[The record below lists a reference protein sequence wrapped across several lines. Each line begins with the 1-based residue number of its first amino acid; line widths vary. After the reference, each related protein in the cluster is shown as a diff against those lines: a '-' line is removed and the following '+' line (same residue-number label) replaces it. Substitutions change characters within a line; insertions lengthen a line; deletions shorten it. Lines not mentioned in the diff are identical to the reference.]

1 MCDTPTPVLNREDTV
16 IRSIWSLA
24 AVVLC
29 LVAGTAL
36 PARADEIGDQ
46 IRSALQ
52 LYENG
57 DYAGAASELEY
68 AAMQI
73 RQMQAGRIADAL
85 PQPLSGWQ
93 AEDVETAALP
103 GMARGGGSSAGR
115 EYTKGDTSVEIQ
127 IMVDAPMIQGLAMM
141 MNNPMI
147 AAGSGNKL
155 IKVKGQKA
163 LLQYDAGDHSGELQI
178 LVGGNVLVTVNGSD
192 VSQEDLQA
200 YADAV
205 DYELIL
211 KIAAGD

>member
-1 MCDTPTPVLNREDTV
+1 VTRNFWR
-16 IRSIWSLA
+16 LA

-29 LVAGTAL
+29 LVVATAL
-36 PARADEIGDQ
+36 PVRADDIGDQ
-46 IRSALQ
+46 IRGALK
-52 LYENG
+52 LYEDG
-57 DYAGAASELEY
+57 DYAGAASELEF

-85 PQPLSGWQ
+85 PKPLPGWQ
-93 AEDVETAALP
+93 AEDVETSAMP
-103 GMARGGGSSAGR
+103 GMAMGGGSTAAR
-115 EYTKGDTSVEIQ
+115 EYTKGDTSVEVQ
-127 IMVDAPMIQGLAMM
+127 IMGDSPMMQGLAMM

-147 AAGSGNKL
+147 AASSGNKL

-163 LLQYDAGDHSGELQI
+163 LLQYDASDHSGEVQI
-178 LVGGNVLVTVNGSD
+178 VVGNNVLVTVNGSD